1 MVRRGRGVRGVTGF
15 LFSGNSPKNV
25 FDAIYGAAA
34 CTFIE
39 TDHVLGVVVA
49 DGLQV
54 AELSLA
60 GGFIQKRM
68 RIGYRLLLLL
78 FVQRNLLFCH
88 LSASR

>member
-1 MVRRGRGVRGVTGF
+1 MRGVAGF

-34 CTFIE
+34 CPFIE

-60 GGFIQKRM
+60 GGVIQKQDAV
-68 RIGYRLLLLL
+68 GYRLLLLL
-78 FVQRNLLFCH
+78 FVQRNPLFCR

>member
-1 MVRRGRGVRGVTGF
+1 MRGVTGF

-68 RIGYRLLLLL
+68 RIGYRLLLLF

>member
-1 MVRRGRGVRGVTGF
+1 MRGVTGF

>member
-60 GGFIQKRM
+60 GGFIQKQDAD
-68 RIGYRLLLLL
+68 RIRLLLLL

-88 LSASR
+88 LSAIR

>member
-1 MVRRGRGVRGVTGF
+1 M
-15 LFSGNSPKNV
+15 
-25 FDAIYGAAA
+25 FDAICGAAA
-34 CTFIE
+34 CPFIE

-60 GGFIQKRM
+60 GGVIQKQDAV
-68 RIGYRLLLLL
+68 GYRLLLLL
-78 FVQRNLLFCH
+78 FVQRNPLFCR

>member
-1 MVRRGRGVRGVTGF
+1 M
-15 LFSGNSPKNV
+15 

>member
-1 MVRRGRGVRGVTGF
+1 MRGVIGF

-34 CTFIE
+34 CPFIE
-39 TDHVLGVVVA
+39 IDHVLGVVVA

-54 AELSLA
+54 AELSLS
-60 GGFIQKRM
+60 GGFIQEQDAV
-68 RIGYRLLLLL
+68 GYRLLLLL
-78 FVQRNLLFCH
+78 FVQRNPLFCH

>member
-1 MVRRGRGVRGVTGF
+1 MRGVTGF

-60 GGFIQKRM
+60 GGFIQKQDAD
-68 RIGYRLLLLL
+68 RIRLLLLL

-88 LSASR
+88 LSAIR

>member
-60 GGFIQKRM
+60 GGFIQKQDAD
-68 RIGYRLLLLL
+68 RIRLLLLL

>member
-1 MVRRGRGVRGVTGF
+1 MRGVTGF

-39 TDHVLGVVVA
+39 TDHVLGVVIA
-49 DGLQV
+49 DGIQV

-60 GGFIQKRM
+60 GGFIQKQDAD
-68 RIGYRLLLLL
+68 RI
-78 FVQRNLLFCH
+78 
-88 LSASR
+88 

>member
-1 MVRRGRGVRGVTGF
+1 M
-15 LFSGNSPKNV
+15 

-60 GGFIQKRM
+60 GGFIQKQDAD
-68 RIGYRLLLLL
+68 RI
-78 FVQRNLLFCH
+78 
-88 LSASR
+88 